1 MYALKR
7 LIKSIKSES
16 IHQEDALQL
25 WLQGASGMYLIDYQI
40 MSFDICI
47 QRNNDLVLI
56 FQIERCIKFGQF
68 VFDRVNYI

>member
-1 MYALKR
+1 MYSLKR

-47 QRNNDLVLI
+47 QRNNDLVLT
-56 FQIERCIKFGQF
+56 FQFKDVLNSGNLFSIE
-68 VFDRVNYI
+68 

>member
-47 QRNNDLVLI
+47 QRNNDLVLT
-56 FQIERCIKFGQF
+56 FQFKDVLNSGNLFSIE
-68 VFDRVNYI
+68 